1 MSGNREAEKGIILV
15 KQLCKRIT
23 LVLLFGASIMGATLA
38 WAQQR
43 MVNVPAGTRLLV
55 RTNETVDSNRSR
67 AGSVFTA
74 TLQTNLMVGSNVV
87 APAGTTV
94 HGRIAQASGGG
105 RVAGRSELRLELT
118 DIIINGT
125 AFPILTGDYSVQGS
139 NALGGTAR
147 RTAMGAGL
155 GTAIGAIAG
164 NAGRGAAIGAV
175 GGGTASVLTR
185 GEQINIPAGTIL
197 EFRLRQPASL
207 PRS

>member
-1 MSGNREAEKGIILV
+1 
-15 KQLCKRIT
+15 
-23 LVLLFGASIMGATLA
+23 MGATLA
-38 WAQQR
+38 GAQQR

-55 RTNETVDSNRSR
+55 RMNETVDSSRSR
-67 AGSVFTA
+67 PGSIFTA
-74 TLQTNLMVGSNVV
+74 TLQTNLTVGTDVV

-94 HGRIAQASGGG
+94 HGRIAQASGAG
-105 RVAGRSELRLELT
+105 RAAGRSQLQLELT
-118 DIIINGT
+118 DIIVNGT

-147 RTAMGAGL
+147 RTALGAGL

-175 GGGTASVLTR
+175 GGGGASLLTR
-185 GEQINIPAGTIL
+185 GEQIHVPAETIL
-197 EFRLRQPASL
+197 EFRLQQPASL

>member
-1 MSGNREAEKGIILV
+1 V
-15 KQLCKRIT
+15 KQLSKRT
-23 LVLLFGASIMGATLA
+23 ALVLLCCASIMGATLA
-38 WAQQR
+38 GAQQR

-55 RTNETVDSNRSR
+55 RMNETVDSSRSR
-67 AGSVFTA
+67 PGSIFTA
-74 TLQTNLMVGSNVV
+74 TLQTNLTVGTDVV

-94 HGRIAQASGGG
+94 HGRIAQASSAG
-105 RVAGRSELRLELT
+105 RAAGRSQLQLELT

-125 AFPILTGDYSVQGS
+125 GFPLLTGDYSVQGS

-147 RTAMGAGL
+147 RTALGAGL

-175 GGGTASVLTR
+175 GGGGASMLTR
-185 GEQINIPAGTIL
+185 GEQIHIPAETIL
-197 EFRLRQPASL
+197 EFRLQQPASL

>member
-1 MSGNREAEKGIILV
+1 M
-15 KQLCKRIT
+15 KQLSKRT
-23 LVLLFGASIMGATLA
+23 ALVLLCCASIMGATLA
-38 WAQQR
+38 GAQQR

-55 RTNETVDSNRSR
+55 RMNETVDSSRSR
-67 AGSVFTA
+67 PGSIFTA
-74 TLQTNLMVGSNVV
+74 TLQTNLTVGTDVV

-105 RVAGRSELRLELT
+105 RAAGRSQLQLELT

-125 AFPILTGDYSVQGS
+125 GFPLLTGDYSVQGS

-147 RTAMGAGL
+147 RTALGAGL

-175 GGGTASVLTR
+175 GGGGASMLTR
-185 GEQINIPAGTIL
+185 GEQIHIPAETIL
-197 EFRLRQPASL
+197 EFRLQQPASL